1 MSHPSVHVRLS
12 PKLRDALDE
21 LRRGQRDLPS
31 APEALRRALEQAIAA
46 SEAEAQVGDEP
57 TAACAHHAVT
67 NTKQTPRSQ
76 AAAPHEFELVLNPGS
91 TTTQKGSAT
100 YDANSG
106 SKSRRQT

>member
-1 MSHPSVHVRLS
+1 MPHKSIHVRFG
-12 PKLRDALDE
+12 PEQLRDIE
-21 LRRGQRDLPS
+21 NFRRARADISSKPQAIRDLVE
-31 APEALRRALEQAIAA
+31 EALAA
-46 SEAEAQVGDEP
+46 REAEAQVGNEP

-76 AAAPHEFELVLNPGS
+76 AAALHEFELVLNPGS

-100 YDANSG
+100 YDANSR